1 MDVKD
6 QATQN
11 SVSQFNQIKQKITP
25 EQQKFEI
32 KNWANLPRV
41 EFGGAFNPINWI
53 IQAGEDILN
62 VPTNVAGGVVD
73 IFQGRPLQGVGRI
86 GQAGFDVATTVLAPA
101 KGLSVAGKGAS
112 QVFKAGAKEGIK
124 LGALSGVFQGL
135 QQAEGKRPEEII
147 PTIAGQTGIGAVTG
161 GLIGGGL
168 SVAGRKIGE
177 IAGQRIAQIQPSN
190 LTEGQKYVR
199 ELVKKQTEAREA
211 GASGIFQRIKN
222 ITNEVDV
229 KLQDF
234 TTPINQAVN
243 KAIKEG
249 KKIEPLQNPIFQ
261 IDRVLRANS
270 IASQFLKDNG
280 LTTIIKNVDNIDEFN
295 QYLIAK
301 STQ

>member
-1 MDVKD
+1 
-6 QATQN
+6 
-11 SVSQFNQIKQKITP
+11 
-25 EQQKFEI
+25 
-32 KNWANLPRV
+32 
-41 EFGGAFNPINWI
+41 
-53 IQAGEDILN
+53 
-62 VPTNVAGGVVD
+62 
-73 IFQGRPLQGVGRI
+73 VGRI

-280 LTTIIKNVDNIDEFN
+280 LTTIIKNVDNLDEFN

-301 STQ
+301 STQELGKIKGKIKTGRDAVRDITARVYMNENVAIT